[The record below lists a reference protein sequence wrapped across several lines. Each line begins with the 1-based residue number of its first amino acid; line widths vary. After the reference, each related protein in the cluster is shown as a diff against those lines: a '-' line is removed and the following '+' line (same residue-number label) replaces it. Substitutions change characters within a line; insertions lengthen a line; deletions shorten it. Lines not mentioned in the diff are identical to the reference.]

1 MLARCI
7 LVKPTTNQLVYGL
20 EFKHVTKHGWS
31 NACVFESHLSCFFD
45 VPEVANDGKKFAAI
59 FILAHDI
66 FYPSVCRRIKHLNWH
81 IPKSLLLFTHSEQ
94 TSECKCIH
102 RQGHHG
108 EGLLHRRRLRRR
120 PVHGRPRAPSARP
133 STSPGSA
140 SMPGSEQRRHGS
152 RRRTRSSWRS
162 PLSSS

>member
-1 MLARCI
+1 MHDAFWLSQLLINWFMGSNLSMLPSMDGATRVYSNLI
-7 LVKPTTNQLVYGL
+7 FLV
-20 EFKHVTKHGWS
+20 
-31 NACVFESHLSCFFD
+31 FFD